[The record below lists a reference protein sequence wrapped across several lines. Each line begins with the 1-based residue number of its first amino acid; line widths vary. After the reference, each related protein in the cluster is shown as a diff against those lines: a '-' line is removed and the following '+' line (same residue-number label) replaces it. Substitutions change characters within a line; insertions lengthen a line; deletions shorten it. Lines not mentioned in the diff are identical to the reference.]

1 MDKFEKEEVEKD
13 IFKKLKKY
21 IAGFRSG
28 NPKNEKNAKTYY
40 ILTIA
45 IWAIG
50 SSWQISDFAVLLLVL
65 IAPSVFYN
73 FKSMRSGEKG
83 YGRIFALTL
92 ALFVATTLVFKATY
106 VGDDLTGKA
115 KTPSGSTIMEGKDYE
130 SVVKEFEENGF
141 TNIKLE
147 KIEDLITGWLTKD
160 GEVEDVSVGG
170 DVEYSPDKLVK
181 SDTEVIIRYHT
192 FPESEE
198 EDTEIAK
205 DNTAQEDVK
214 EETPVKDESVQ
225 EEAKEETPVKEEPTQ
240 EEVKE
245 PEIYTVDNSPDM
257 AKFVKSYDSEFL
269 KEFAEKYRGKT
280 IQFNGAVDI
289 FEKHPKYNTRYT
301 ALLRTCDYHP
311 DKVEGPPIKTWDFNI
326 NDDRSFSNL
335 EEGNNV
341 IITARV
347 MDYSDKTGLFRVHL
361 EKVESR

>member
-1 MDKFEKEEVEKD
+1 MDKFEKDEVEKD

-45 IWAIG
+45 FWAIG
-50 SSWQISDFAVLLLVL
+50 SSWQISDFAVLLLLL

-73 FKSMRSGEKG
+73 FKSMRLGEKG
-83 YGRIFALTL
+83 YGRIFAITL

-106 VGDDLTGKA
+106 VEDDLTVKA
-115 KTPSGSTIMEGKDYE
+115 KTPSGSTIMKGKDYK
-130 SVVKEFEENGF
+130 SVVETFEEKGF

-198 EDTEIAK
+198 
-205 DNTAQEDVK
+205 DNTAKEDVK
-214 EETPVKDESVQ
+214 EETPTKEESVQ

-245 PEIYTVDNSPDM
+245 PEIYTVDNNED
-257 AKFVKSYDSEFL
+257 L
-269 KEFAEKYRGKT
+269 KEVLKVDSGEVVENFADKYKGKT
-280 IQFNGAVDI
+280 IRFDGNIIHVMNHGNYKTRYDFLVRVGDYKIDEITRCPNFI
-289 FEKHPKYNTRYT
+289 FEDKNYFDLGLIGENIPKEVTMGQNYT
-301 ALLRTCDYHP
+301 
-311 DKVEGPPIKTWDFNI
+311 
-326 NDDRSFSNL
+326 
-335 EEGNNV
+335 
-341 IITARV
+341 ITAKILE
-347 MDYSDKTGLFRVHL
+347 YDKTHELFFL
-361 EKVESR
+361 EPISLEFK